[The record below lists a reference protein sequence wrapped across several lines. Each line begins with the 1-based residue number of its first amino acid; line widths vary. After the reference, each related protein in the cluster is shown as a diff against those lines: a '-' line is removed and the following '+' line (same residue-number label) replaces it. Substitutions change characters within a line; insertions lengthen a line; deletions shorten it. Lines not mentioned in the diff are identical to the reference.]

1 MTRRGM
7 QFTIRC
13 LKAADLHAVDPQ
25 NMKGAD
31 KQANPQTGSSPSPQ
45 IPHTA
50 NTMEIARPHMS
61 LEFF

>member
-1 MTRRGM
+1 M

-25 NMKGAD
+25 NMKGAG
-31 KQANPQTGSSPSPQ
+31 KTGKPTNLFKSQPQ

-50 NTMEIARPHMS
+50 DIMETASSHMS